1 MVGLA
6 DVCGEA
12 DGKAQ
17 RQPRGNDGERNHG
30 GNESLVPTQRGPRRR
45 ARVGIRPVVG
55 LALWPDHMTEFNAI
69 KKCIK
74 YKKFKKKTFLEIN
87 VWITLQINQK

>member
-55 LALWPDHMTEFNAI
+55 LALWPDHMTEFNASTELVTPSHHGFI
-69 KKCIK
+69 GI
-74 YKKFKKKTFLEIN
+74 II
-87 VWITLQINQK
+87 VWLP